1 MASRRRYDKQR
12 YATDPVFREQ
22 LLACGRRW
30 RAARR
35 SELNELQRRRWHAKY
50 RASARFRRYGLSEE
64 GYNALLAQQHGRCP
78 TCKQKFGVPCVDHCH
93 STGRVRGL
101 LCHKCNLGIGY
112 FNDDPNR
119 TRAATVYLEH
129 SMGVGVVNFSIILR
143 CDVGRLKI
151 GAGATRGVQRGAC
164 SPDRAVSDDDRS
176 KRLNGIG
183 KIRPSR

>member
-12 YATDPVFREQ
+12 YATDPAFREQ

-93 STGRVRGL
+93 STGKVRGL

-129 SMGVGVVNFSIILR
+129 SMGVGVVKSSIILR
-143 CDVGRLKI
+143 CDVGRLKV
-151 GAGATRGVQRGAC
+151 GAGAARLDQRGAC
-164 SPDRAVSDDDRS
+164 SPD
-176 KRLNGIG
+176 
-183 KIRPSR
+183 